1 MVSIAHVDDERKELV
16 RDIHSLA
23 RLRVQLVDF
32 SKGGVVVYNGSELS
46 FIVHVKVKKCL
57 DSMLVE
63 LKEAILKTP

>member
-1 MVSIAHVDDERKELV
+1 M
-16 RDIHSLA
+16 
-23 RLRVQLVDF
+23 DF

>member
-1 MVSIAHVDDERKELV
+1 MYS
-16 RDIHSLA
+16 
-23 RLRVQLVDF
+23 
-32 SKGGVVVYNGSELS
+32 SKGGVVVYNGSKSS

>member
-23 RLRVQLVDF
+23 RLGVQLVD
-32 SKGGVVVYNGSELS
+32 STKGGVLVYNVCESS

>member
-1 MVSIAHVDDERKELV
+1 MVNIEHVDDETKELV

-23 RLRVQLVDF
+23 RLRVQLVYS
-32 SKGGVVVYNGSELS
+32 SKGGVVVYNGSKSS